1 MVNNAPLARRLPAL
15 NVTGETTDQHQDE
28 DGLLHAINATPR
40 EYTIGIRDSP
50 IIITMAMA
58 LAFTVWVIPLI
69 FPTIGLHFP
78 HPYKPQPNEVNKK
91 KSISSDPSAD
101 GYHPFHTLVQ
111 PSNGATSIV
120 DTTVEQTSIIGNL
133 SNNQSSSFFKSVSKF
148 FGKNITKVNPHI
160 AFRPIRPEAVKVLH
174 NWSYVAKEVIATG
187 HPWCSLY
194 RDNWSCAGERYKK
207 VLLQTPLFNRSFD
220 LNVFPSDSN
229 IYMDGNSFMGELVYT
244 VICNTENVDTWLLGG
259 VTGNSLLVR
268 SLQSNVTLLLICNHP
283 ELQHSPNK
291 TMELLKSANFIPDYI
306 VRGKIN
312 KANTN
317 ATPEEMHSINFSTE
331 HRDTFLKEFPNASY
345 LKYPGRRLPST
356 CRADFQN
363 CHEKKGK
370 HTCLPG
376 PVNTYAQDFVHA
388 IMSSSNKS
396 LPGRNPKPRKKGRG
410 GIDLPRNKNP
420 GPKRDHRNQ
429 TRQSAATPLPMGP
442 SSVGEH

>member
-1 MVNNAPLARRLPAL
+1 
-15 NVTGETTDQHQDE
+15 
-28 DGLLHAINATPR
+28 
-40 EYTIGIRDSP
+40 
-50 IIITMAMA
+50 
-58 LAFTVWVIPLI
+58 
-69 FPTIGLHFP
+69 
-78 HPYKPQPNEVNKK
+78 
-91 KSISSDPSAD
+91 
-101 GYHPFHTLVQ
+101 
-111 PSNGATSIV
+111 
-120 DTTVEQTSIIGNL
+120 
-133 SNNQSSSFFKSVSKF
+133 
-148 FGKNITKVNPHI
+148 
-160 AFRPIRPEAVKVLH
+160 
-174 NWSYVAKEVIATG
+174 
-187 HPWCSLY
+187 
-194 RDNWSCAGERYKK
+194 
-207 VLLQTPLFNRSFD
+207 
-220 LNVFPSDSN
+220 
-229 IYMDGNSFMGELVYT
+229 
-244 VICNTENVDTWLLGG
+244 
-259 VTGNSLLVR
+259 VR